1 MYAIAYDKNRK
12 ISGAWVKVADAAGL
26 KAEMRNMNLKA
37 GN

>member
-1 MYAIAYDKNRK
+1 MYAIKVDNEIA
-12 ISGAWVKVADAAGL
+12 GAWVKVADAAGL